1 MIVDGLC
8 KNGMVEEAE
17 ELASNIENNNLKRD
31 EVTYNL
37 LISGYSMKGNSEK
50 CLELYKKMKASE
62 IKPTINTYHPVSQ
75 MNLNLDRL
83 LYNELIQFY
92 TDLGFVAKTCS
103 LYHEMIDNGVLP
115 DRMAY
120 NSLIRAYLKERK
132 IHESKDIVDQM
143 KASGLVPKA
152 DTYDTKIKG
161 LCDIKMFS
169 EGYIWYREMVANIFF
184 SSVNDAR
191 ELLSGLKEGGKL
203 QEVQVMSSEMN
214 VEGLDYFSAK
224 KKKQNPFN

>member
-1 MIVDGLC
+1 
-8 KNGMVEEAE
+8 
-17 ELASNIENNNLKRD
+17 
-31 EVTYNL
+31 
-37 LISGYSMKGNSEK
+37 
-50 CLELYKKMKASE
+50 
-62 IKPTINTYHPVSQ
+62 

-92 TDLGFVAKTCS
+92 TDLGFVEKTCS

-152 DTYDTKIKG
+152 DTYDTMIKG
-161 LCDIKMFS
+161 LCDIKMCS
-169 EGYIWYREMVANIFF
+169 EGYIWYREMVANRFFF
-184 SSVNDAR
+184 SECKRCS
-191 ELLSGLKEGGKL
+191 
-203 QEVQVMSSEMN
+203 
-214 VEGLDYFSAK
+214 
-224 KKKQNPFN
+224 